1 MTLEAETLEARSRDR
16 AGAGR
21 TRFRALAPLVL
32 FASATWLALTAW
44 LLLWPDSDEPV
55 SVSVDAV
62 VPLAGADG
70 QRLRAARDLLAE
82 QPEAALVLS
91 MGDDRETT
99 AACQRPAEG
108 VHCFRADPHRTS
120 GEARAIGRLARQ
132 HGWKSV
138 AVVTTTTHLTRARLL
153 IEQCVDGEVV
163 MIDAGLWRGELPG
176 RLLRE
181 WGGLLGAFTFD
192 RAC

>member
-1 MTLEAETLEARSRDR
+1 MTLDHETLAVRSRDR
-16 AGAGR
+16 AGASR
-21 TRFRALAPLVL
+21 SRFRSLVPLALLALAI
-32 FASATWLALTAW
+32 WLALTAW
-44 LLLWPDSDEPV
+44 LLVWPDSDEPV
-55 SVSVDAV
+55 SVDAI

-70 QRLRAARDLLAE
+70 QRLRVARDLLAE

-91 MGDDRETT
+91 VGDDRAIT

-108 VHCFRADPHRTS
+108 VHCFRAEPHRTS

-132 HGWKSV
+132 HGWESV

-153 IEQCVDGEVV
+153 VEQCVDGDVV
-163 MIDAGLWRGELPG
+163 MIDAGPWRGELPG
-176 RLLRE
+176 RLVRE